1 MIRMLIWSS
10 NFTLKS
16 LSLLVSVD
24 SILQDLQALQRGME
38 GTKREFSVEKD
49 NLVLQRFLNTNVELL
64 NGLIA
69 DGKTAQ
75 VGFNYQNQN
84 RKLSRVVSVDVRNR
98 KYLSVLGWYFLP
110 SFAGCLWLSCGV
122 LRRKP
127 QNNAALDVLPYFC
140 QIHQSVQGQITD
152 SCFADTHR
160 ELLHYTC
167 SHQWLFIIWHLKH
180 CFCVCQQ
187 AELDIEQRNKQHEA
201 PLTPPKPEVM
211 GNKVGTINSQCRK
224 SVSTNFPSI

>member
-84 RKLSRVVSVDVRNR
+84 RKLSRFVSVDVRNR
-98 KYLSVLGWYFLP
+98 KYLSVHGWSWPDIFTFFCRMLMTQLWSTSEKTQKQRRPRCSSLFLSDSSKRTRSDNRQLLRWYAPRAFTLHLQP
-110 SFAGCLWLSCGV
+110 SVTVYNLTSETLFLCLPASRAG
-122 LRRKP
+122 
-127 QNNAALDVLPYFC
+127 
-140 QIHQSVQGQITD
+140 
-152 SCFADTHR
+152 HR
-160 ELLHYTC
+160 AE
-167 SHQWLFIIWHLKH
+167 K
-180 CFCVCQQ
+180 Q
-187 AELDIEQRNKQHEA
+187 ATR
-201 PLTPPKPEVM
+201 
-211 GNKVGTINSQCRK
+211 GSFNS
-224 SVSTNFPSI
+224 S